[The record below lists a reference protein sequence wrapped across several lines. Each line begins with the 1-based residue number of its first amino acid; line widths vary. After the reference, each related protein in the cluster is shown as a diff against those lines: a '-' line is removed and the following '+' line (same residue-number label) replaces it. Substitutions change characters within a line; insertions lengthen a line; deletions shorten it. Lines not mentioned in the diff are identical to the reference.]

1 MTNKK
6 NNPVTE
12 FARSHVKKTAKV
24 SSLVKLACQRHLDD
38 IKRKDIIFDNE
49 AADRAIEF
57 FGFLVHSK
65 GEWAGTPFK
74 LEPWQRFLIG
84 SLFGWKRKD
93 GLRRFRT
100 AYNAIPRKNGK
111 STLSA
116 GVALYML
123 TADGERGAE
132 IYSAATS
139 REQAKIVFGEAKRMV
154 EASPSL
160 KSRIGS
166 YINNLHIEGTA
177 SKFMPLSSESSTMD
191 GLNIHCAIVD
201 ELHEHKTS
209 QVIDK
214 LETAT
219 SSRRQ
224 PLIFEITTAGYDKNS
239 ICYNHHD
246 YSIKILKGIVKD
258 DSWFTFISQID
269 EGDEWDDPET
279 WKKANPNWAVSV
291 KSDDLERK
299 AIKAREMPAA
309 QNAFRRLHCNE
320 WTEQASRWIDM
331 NVWDENN
338 SGIDINQLEGR
349 ECYAGLDLSSTQD
362 LTALVLV
369 FPEENLGYSVIPY
382 IWIPEET
389 IGLRVKRD
397 RAPYDIWRQQGLIE
411 VTEGNVVDYDF
422 IRKRVNEVGKLFD
435 IKEIAIDRWNSTH
448 LQTQLMGDGFTVVPF
463 GQGFASMTAPT
474 KEVEKCILDGTLNHG
489 GNDPLRWMASN
500 VSVQQDPAGNLKPA
514 KDKSNEKIDGI
525 VAMIMGV
532 GRAMVHEEIHDS
544 VYHERGILFI

>member
-349 ECYAGLDLSSTQD
+349 ECYAGLDLSSPQD

-369 FPEENLGYSVIPY
+369 FPEENLGY
-382 IWIPEET
+382 
-389 IGLRVKRD
+389 
-397 RAPYDIWRQQGLIE
+397 
-411 VTEGNVVDYDF
+411 
-422 IRKRVNEVGKLFD
+422 
-435 IKEIAIDRWNSTH
+435 
-448 LQTQLMGDGFTVVPF
+448 
-463 GQGFASMTAPT
+463 
-474 KEVEKCILDGTLNHG
+474 
-489 GNDPLRWMASN
+489 
-500 VSVQQDPAGNLKPA
+500 
-514 KDKSNEKIDGI
+514 
-525 VAMIMGV
+525 
-532 GRAMVHEEIHDS
+532 
-544 VYHERGILFI
+544 

>member
-1 MTNKK
+1 M
-6 NNPVTE
+6 
-12 FARSHVKKTAKV
+12 KKTAKV

-38 IKRKDIIFDNE
+38 IKRKDIVFDNE

-160 KSRIGS
+160 KSRVGS

-269 EGDEWDDPET
+269 EGDEWDDPEV
-279 WKKANPNWAVSV
+279 WKKTNPNWAVSV

-331 NVWDENN
+331 NIWDENN
-338 SGIDINQLEGR
+338 SGIDINQLQGR

-369 FPEENLGYSVIPY
+369 FPEENLGYSIIPY

-397 RAPYDIWRQQGLIE
+397 RAPYDVWRQQGLIE

-532 GRAMVHEEIHDS
+532 GRAMVHEELHDS